1 MLHIRGVRILL
12 ALLTVVSVSLI
23 GTYFA
28 QAAPP
33 TPTHIY
39 LPLVNCPT
47 CRGGGVVVPTAT
59 AIPTATPAPSDPER
73 EMENEVIRLINI
85 ERVAAGCPAATPHP
99 ILMQAT
105 RDWSAYMERTSD
117 YRHSQWG
124 YYQSYGWPRGALEN
138 LGGGPNAAWIVEGWM
153 ESPLHRRNLLSC
165 YKPGEPSYSPTIQY
179 WIGVG
184 IAQVGGYATMALDSY
199 TFPTPTPTR

>member
-1 MLHIRGVRILL
+1 MLHVQGVRILL
-12 ALLTVVSVSLI
+12 DLLTVVSVSLI

-33 TPTHIY
+33 PAAHIY

-59 AIPTATPAPSDPER
+59 AIPTATPVPNDPER

-117 YRHSQWG
+117 YRHTDRD
-124 YYQSYGWPRGALEN
+124 YYTRYGWPGGPREN
-138 LGGGPNAAWIVEGWM
+138 LGGTGPDAAWVVEGWM
-153 ESPLHRRNLLSC
+153 ESPLHRRNLLFC
-165 YKPGEPSYSPTIQY
+165 YKPDDPSYRPDRTY

-184 IAQVGGYATMALDSY
+184 IVGGYATMALDSY

>member
-12 ALLTVVSVSLI
+12 ALLTVVSVGVI

-33 TPTHIY
+33 PAAHIY

-73 EMENEVIRLINI
+73 AME
-85 ERVAAGCPAATPHP
+85 
-99 ILMQAT
+99 
-105 RDWSAYMERTSD
+105 
-117 YRHSQWG
+117 
-124 YYQSYGWPRGALEN
+124 LESSICN
-138 LGGGPNAAWIVEGWM
+138 TA
-153 ESPLHRRNLLSC
+153 R
-165 YKPGEPSYSPTIQY
+165 
-179 WIGVG
+179 
-184 IAQVGGYATMALDSY
+184 
-199 TFPTPTPTR
+199 

>member
-1 MLHIRGVRILL
+1 MLHVQGVRILL

-28 QAAPP
+28 QAAQTPP
-33 TPTHIY
+33 AAHIY

-59 AIPTATPAPSDPER
+59 PVPNDPER
-73 EMENEVIRLINI
+73 AMENEVIRLINI

-138 LGGGPNAAWIVEGWM
+138 LGGTGPDAAWVVEGWM

-184 IAQVGGYATMALDSY
+184 IVGGYATMALDDY